1 MPILACELQ
10 TYFLVVASFKGRKRC
25 HIRFTCV
32 AQKRRCLKINL
43 STTLLNRPQKIVLFI
58 NAGKYCVKITGDNPY
73 NGPAQKGV
81 PFSGFR

>member
-1 MPILACELQ
+1 M
-10 TYFLVVASFKGRKRC
+10 
-25 HIRFTCV
+25 CV

-73 NGPAQKGV
+73 NGPTQKGYR
-81 PFSGFR
+81 FRASGEYIIYLKGLYAPPLD